1 MIEVDIYVGNVD
13 NIIETFLILNDYFE
27 IFS

>member
-1 MIEVDIYVGNVD
+1 MIEVDIYVGNVG
-13 NIIETFLILNDYFE
+13 NIIEVFLILDNYFG